1 MKRFLKNALLFA
13 AIVLLII
20 SAVVYPL
27 SLEFERRAFACKTTA
42 PYCRVNMIYD
52 TKGNDA
58 KLIIMGNSRASGY
71 DDSILSDTLGIKCF
85 NIGFAGYPFI
95 YQYHIM
101 YKTYM
106 SQNARPDYIIQE
118 IGPWAFFDYVM
129 PKYSIDMCPYINREN
144 FSFLKE
150 ITPELSYADN
160 FRLVRYAGKLQK
172 VINEFNNI
180 DESGDSIQPDQTF
193 HPSGLINGKQKF
205 ERTPENISQFKQ
217 FIDECSANNIRLIL
231 VCAPI
236 LKDISSTYFETDKF
250 WNLIDNI
257 NHDSQLTVLNYQDL
271 FGNDTTMFKDYIHL
285 NTKGTEEF
293 SARVGHDLKQ
303 ILNKTIMQ
311 KGQGIP

>member
-1 MKRFLKNALLFA
+1 MNRFLKNALLFV
-13 AIVLLII
+13 AIVLLLI

-27 SLEFERRAFACKTTA
+27 SLEFERRAYACKTTS
-42 PYCRVNMIYD
+42 PYCRVNMIYG
-52 TKGNDA
+52 TKDNDA

-71 DDSILSDTLGIKCF
+71 DDSILSDILGIKCF

-101 YKTYM
+101 YETYM

-118 IGPWAFFDYVM
+118 VGPWAFLDYVM
-129 PKYSIDMCPYINREN
+129 PKYSIDICPYIERKN

-160 FRLVRYAGKLQK
+160 FRLVRYAGKLMK

-180 DESGDSIQPDQTF
+180 DESSDSILPDQTF

-205 ERTPENISQFKQ
+205 ECTPENITLFKK
-217 FIDECSANNIRLIL
+217 FIEECSANNIKLIL
-231 VCAPI
+231 ICSPI
-236 LKDISSTYFETDKF
+236 LKDISSTYFEMDRF
-250 WNLIDNI
+250 WNLIDSI
-257 NHDSQLTVLNYQDL
+257 NHDSQLTVLNYLDL

-285 NTKGTEEF
+285 NTRGTEEF
-293 SARVGHDLKQ
+293 SARVSRDLSQ
-303 ILNKTIMQ
+303 ILNLNH
-311 KGQGIP
+311 

>member
-1 MKRFLKNALLFA
+1 MNRFLKNALLFIT
-13 AIVLLII
+13 IVLLLI
-20 SAVVYPL
+20 SAVVYPI
-27 SLEFERRAFACKTTA
+27 SLEFERRAYACKTTA

-71 DDSILSDTLGIKCF
+71 NDSILSEILGIRCY

-106 SQNARPDYIIQE
+106 SQNSRPDYIIQE
-118 IGPWAFFDYVM
+118 IGPWAFFDYIM
-129 PKYSIDMCPYINREN
+129 PKYSIDLCPYIDRES

-160 FRLVRYAGKLQK
+160 FRLVRYAGKLKK
-172 VINEFNNI
+172 VINEFDNLEEISDTVLPN
-180 DESGDSIQPDQTF
+180 QTF

-205 ERTPENISQFKQ
+205 EHTPENISLFKK
-217 FIDECSANNIRLIL
+217 FIEECSTNNIQLIL

-236 LKDISSTYFETDKF
+236 LKDVSSTYFDIDKF
-250 WNLIDNI
+250 WNLIDSI
-257 NHDSQLTVLNYQDL
+257 NQDSKLMVLNYQDL
-271 FGNDTTMFKDYIHL
+271 FDNDTTLFKDYIHL

-293 SARVGHDLKQ
+293 SNRVGRDLKQ
-303 ILNKTIMQ
+303 ILKNKQ
-311 KGQGIP
+311 Q